1 MQRLGLEPGSKETW
15 LCFLHPSLSP
25 LLGVH
30 LCRFDKEFLGAGG
43 RLSRAE
49 QGQALH
55 ICLPLDPAVP
65 AEEVAA
71 PLSCQ
76 PNCPPASRTHAS
88 SNELEQVT
96 CRSLLVFTLTQGRER
111 PVSCSASRWERGR
124 GKTPVADGFAR

>member
-30 LCRFDKEFLGAGG
+30 LCRFDKEFFGG
-43 RLSRAE
+43 RGPPLPVRLRAE
-49 QGQALH
+49 RGRALH
-55 ICLPLDPAVP
+55 ICLPPDPAVP
-65 AEEVAA
+65 GEEVVA

-76 PNCPPASRTHAS
+76 LNCPSASRTHAS

-96 CRSLLVFTLTQGRER
+96 R
-111 PVSCSASRWERGR
+111 
-124 GKTPVADGFAR
+124 